1 MYLICIQAIQT
12 DPGIFT
18 EDEIRKF
25 KTVPVPIKKFS
36 AEYNW
41 NDSDET
47 LPPGHYNYLIMH

>member
-12 DPGIFT
+12 GPGIFT

-47 LPPGHYNYLIMH
+47 LPPGHYNY

>member
-1 MYLICIQAIQT
+1 M
-12 DPGIFT
+12 FN

-41 NDSDET
+41 NDNDKT
-47 LPPGHYNYLIMH
+47 LPPGYLTLNCNSC